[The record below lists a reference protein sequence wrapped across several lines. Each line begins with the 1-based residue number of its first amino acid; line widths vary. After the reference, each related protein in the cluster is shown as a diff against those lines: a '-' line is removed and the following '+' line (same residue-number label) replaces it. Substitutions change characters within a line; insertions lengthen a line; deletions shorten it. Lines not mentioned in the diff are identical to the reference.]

1 MSRKPESVFRS
12 NVNRQLRDVF
22 KQSNVGS
29 MMALSGVPDQ
39 YYDGP
44 FHDLWVEYKFNPTMP
59 RNGIVVGNYSALQL
73 HWMKR
78 RYENSVPDPNI
89 VGIVGLPKGLACIQ
103 FTPDEWTSGTPATT
117 AMPISEVA
125 CWIRNFCGVSS
136 KPVRQS

>member
-44 FHDLWVEYKFNPTMP
+44 ISDLWVEYKFNPVVP
-59 RNGIVVGNYSALQL
+59 RSGIVIGNYSALQL

-78 RYENSVPDPNI
+78 RYENAGDCPNV
-89 VGIVGLPKGLACIQ
+89 VGIVGLPKGQACIQ
-103 FTPDEWTSGTPATT
+103 FNPNQWKNGTPATT
-117 AMPISEVA
+117 AIPIFEVA

-136 KPVRQS
+136 KPVHRS